1 MTKTSMKNKPNK
13 IVNHL
18 EQIPVSMTEKE
29 AQTFWQTHQVGEG
42 LLREKVDTDLKAK
55 LNHARANRKSR
66 NITLNLS
73 ENLEKRLRHL
83 AELKQ
88 TSYQTLLKEFVLE
101 RVYEEEKRIGI
112 LGK

>member
-1 MTKTSMKNKPNK
+1 MTKISVKSKSKKTVSSVK
-13 IVNHL
+13 
-18 EQIPVSMTEKE
+18 QIPAAMNEHE
-29 AQTFWQTHQVGEG
+29 AQTFWQTHQVGKG
-42 LLREKVDTDLKAK
+42 LLKETVPSDLKAK
-55 LNHARANRKSR
+55 LHKARASRKSR

-73 ENLEKRLRHL
+73 ENLERRLRRL
-83 AELKQ
+83 ADLKQ